1 MAKQLASAGYLVGA
15 TLALGLSSGI
25 AGAQDRADWPDSL
38 TIGTESEG
46 SAYAL
51 YGAGLAELLADSLN
65 LDVETTLTGG
75 SFQNAA
81 LMQTG
86 DLDIG
91 LIAVGPM
98 YEAWA
103 GRSPLS
109 PTLPHDQL
117 RAVVPAFPT
126 VFQLMTLDGSDIANT
141 EDLAGTVVGAG
152 PSSSASGLYVPRF
165 FETLGFE
172 IEPRNGETEDLAL
185 QLRHQLISALAV
197 SEGVPIRAF
206 IELGPDDPTPLLLAF
221 SDGQRE
227 ALLEEFP
234 SLVAAS
240 VPAGTY
246 PDQNDDV
253 ETVSMWHFMVVRA
266 DLPEDLVY
274 EITKATLAGLDAL
287 ASQVPAAAQASA
299 ENLIQNTVVPLH
311 PGAVRYYEEIGLE
324 IPEALKAW

>member
-1 MAKQLASAGYLVGA
+1 MALRLASAGYLVGA
-15 TLALGLSSGI
+15 VLALGLSSGI
-25 AGAQDRADWPDSL
+25 AGAQDREDWPESL

-51 YGAGLAELLADSLN
+51 YGESIAELLSGNLN
-65 LDVETTLTGG
+65 IEIGTTLTGG

-91 LIAVGPM
+91 LIAVGPL

-103 GRSPLS
+103 GHSPLS

-117 RAVVPAFPT
+117 RAVVPVFPT
-126 VFQLMTLDGSDIANT
+126 VFQMMTLEGSEIASA
-141 EDLAGTVVGAG
+141 EDLAGTIVGAG
-152 PSSSASGLYVPRF
+152 PSSSASGIYVPRF

-172 IEPRNGETEDLAL
+172 VEPRNGETEDLAL

-197 SEGVPIRAF
+197 SEGVPIKVF
-206 IELGPDDPTPLLLAF
+206 VDIGPDDPTPLLLSF
-221 SDGQRE
+221 SEDQRE

-234 SLVAAS
+234 SLVPAS

-274 EITKATLAGLDAL
+274 EITKATLAGRDSL
-287 ASQVPAAAQASA
+287 ANQVPAAAQASA